1 MTTNKAL
8 RNICFVVNNWTNEDL
23 NAVKGLEY
31 SYCIIGFEGKDKTPH
46 LQVYVELSKQKRFK
60 ALCKL
65 MPRAADIKPRWSTAQ
80 NASDYCKKEG
90 DYWEDGELSRQGKRT
105 DLDAFVQAVK
115 EQPKITRLE
124 LVEQHT
130 SILARYPKFI
140 QEVKSVYNK
149 PTTLDWKEPPNIW
162 IYGPPG
168 TGKTK
173 SYEEGS
179 YKKLINKWW
188 DNYDNEDDV
197 LIDDVDPDSM
207 KYLTHHMKQWADR
220 YPFRAEVKGG
230 TVLIRPQRI
239 IVTSNY
245 SINECFPNEQD
256 QLAIKRRFLVIHKV
270 L

>member
-1 MTTNKAL
+1 MTVL
-8 RNICFVVNNWTNEDL
+8 RNFVATINNWTNEDL
-23 NAVKGLEY
+23 NACKGLEY
-31 SYCIIGFEGKDKTPH
+31 SYCIIGFEGKSATPH
-46 LQVYVELSKQKRFK
+46 LQVYIELLKQKRFG
-60 ALCKL
+60 ALKKL
-65 MPRAADIKPRWSTAQ
+65 LPTAHIERRAGTAQ
-80 NASDYCKKEG
+80 QAADYCKKEE
-90 DYWEDGELSRQGKRT
+90 DYWEDGELSRPGKRT

-115 EQPKITRLE
+115 EQPKITRRE
-124 LVEQHT
+124 LVEQHP

-140 QEVKSVYNK
+140 QEVKSVYNQ
-149 PTTLDWKEPPNIW
+149 PTNLDWTDPPNIW

-168 TGKTK
+168 TGKTRA
-173 SYEEGS
+173 YEEGS

-230 TVLIRPQRI
+230 TVLIRPKRI
-239 IVTSNY
+239 ILTSNY
-245 SINECFPNEQD
+245 SINDCFPNEQD